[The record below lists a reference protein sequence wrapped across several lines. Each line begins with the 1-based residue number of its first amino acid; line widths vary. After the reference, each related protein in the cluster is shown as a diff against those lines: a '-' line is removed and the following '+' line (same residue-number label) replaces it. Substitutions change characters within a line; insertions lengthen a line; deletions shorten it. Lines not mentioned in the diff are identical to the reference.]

1 MTRIVAVAIVDK
13 AALAA
18 FQGATLQR
26 KKFDCNVFGRE
37 GFQQAFLGKL

>member
-18 FQGATLQR
+18 FQGATLQW
-26 KKFDCNVFGRE
+26 KKFDCNVFGRG
-37 GFQQAFLGKL
+37 GFQQAFVGKL

>member
-13 AALAA
+13 AQVMP

-26 KKFDCNVFGRE
+26 KKFDRKVFGRR
-37 GFQQAFLGKL
+37 GFQQVFVGKL